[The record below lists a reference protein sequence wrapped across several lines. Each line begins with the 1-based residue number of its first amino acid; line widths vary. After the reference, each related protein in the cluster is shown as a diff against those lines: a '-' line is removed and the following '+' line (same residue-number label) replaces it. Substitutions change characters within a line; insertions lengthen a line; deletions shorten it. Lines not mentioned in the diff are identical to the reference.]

1 METGVTRYA
10 TDLLAVPAVRKD
22 GARSSLEFSVALIR
36 DDAGAI
42 VGVTAVM
49 RDVTERWQRDREL
62 RARLA
67 DLEGKNPKE

>member
-10 TDLLAVPAVRKD
+10 SDLLAVPAVRKD
-22 GARSSLEFSVALIR
+22 GTRISIEFSVALIR

-42 VGVTAVM
+42 AGVAAVM

-67 DLEGKNPKE
+67 ELEGKSAKE